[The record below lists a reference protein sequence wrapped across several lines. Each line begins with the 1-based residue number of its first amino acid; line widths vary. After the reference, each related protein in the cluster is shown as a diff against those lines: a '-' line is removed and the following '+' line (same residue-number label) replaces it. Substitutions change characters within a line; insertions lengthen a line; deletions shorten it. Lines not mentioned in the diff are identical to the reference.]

1 MRIIILLLF
10 RLKKLEIMQLM
21 KCLSQWEHSKM
32 LTIFNYLSIFQIIKD
47 LPFCS
52 VPYHLEDKSINLLV
66 SGSLPRLFETKS
78 LLLHI
83 VES

>member
-1 MRIIILLLF
+1 
-10 RLKKLEIMQLM
+10 MQLM
-21 KCLSQWEHSKM
+21 KCLSQREHSKM

-52 VPYHLEDKSINLLV
+52 VPYHLEDKYINLLV
-66 SGSLPRLFETKS
+66 SRSLPRLFETKS

>member
-1 MRIIILLLF
+1 
-10 RLKKLEIMQLM
+10 
-21 KCLSQWEHSKM
+21 M

>member
-1 MRIIILLLF
+1 MFSLVYESKIV
-10 RLKKLEIMQLM
+10 KLIEA
-21 KCLSQWEHSKM
+21 ENRM
-32 LTIFNYLSIFQIIKD
+32 LTPSGSGNYLSIFQIIKD

-52 VPYHLEDKSINLLV
+52 VPYRLEDKSINLLV

-83 VES
+83 VQS